1 MKHNLISE
9 KHEKV
14 CWVLKYLEYFL
25 VFVST
30 VSRCATIS
38 AFASWVGFPVV
49 IASSAIGLINCA
61 LQ

>member
-14 CWVLKYLEYFL
+14 CWALKYLEHFL

-30 VSRCATIS
+30 VSRCVTIS

-49 IASSAIGLINCA
+49 IASSAVGLINCA